1 LVGQFSAWSFYAG
14 ACAYQGLYVMATS
27 YQLGVIAHLDS
38 KGKFIVVMTALQGL
52 GAALGPSI
60 AAGLINEGDYSGINT
75 AAAATLIISLGLFLY
90 LAHSADGRRA
100 K

>member
-1 LVGQFSAWSFYAG
+1 
-14 ACAYQGLYVMATS
+14 
-27 YQLGVIAHLDS
+27 
-38 KGKFIVVMTALQGL
+38 
-52 GAALGPSI
+52 LGPSI